1 MKGDQYMR
9 SKTTTQQDNL
19 TPKAEE
25 LDQDRTT
32 DVPKGEP
39 QRGEGNPKPGEENQE
54 TNTATE

>member
-1 MKGDQYMR
+1 MR